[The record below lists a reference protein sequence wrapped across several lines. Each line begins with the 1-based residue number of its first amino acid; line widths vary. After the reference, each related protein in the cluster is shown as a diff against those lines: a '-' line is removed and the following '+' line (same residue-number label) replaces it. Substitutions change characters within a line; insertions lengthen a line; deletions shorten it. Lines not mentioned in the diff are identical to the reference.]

1 MSATGWFDFPSFFRD
16 RGVDLAAL
24 GGAYLILLAT
34 LILTIAAFFAVRR
47 LLLIS
52 PNRGTRDYGIYVSLT
67 LATLLI
73 AIVIENESLPSGGAT
88 LHYVAVPQL
97 LLLLALHLAI
107 WRRQDPWLIA
117 LGAGAV
123 AATIGVGAALGLTTS
138 LLGPA
143 YGIVLLV
150 LASLLGFL
158 WLKAVSTQR
167 GFMKAT
173 SIYVGTKE
181 ALDTDPSASPQK
193 PWLGLTQW
201 ALLIAASV
209 ALAVANSL
217 LRGAA
222 IEEIPAVDVAAESG
236 LLLLVTALV
245 CAVPAVGYWMT
256 RKAWMP
262 ELTRFV
268 WLAWIVVG
276 FALTY
281 GNYLDSFAA
290 S

>member
-1 MSATGWFDFPSFFRD
+1 MSASGSFDFPSFFTD

-24 GGAYLILLAT
+24 GGAYLVLLAT

-52 PNRGTRDYGIYVSLT
+52 PNRSTRDYGIYVSLT
-67 LATLLI
+67 LATTLI
-73 AIVIENESLPSGGAT
+73 AIVLENESLPLGAAT

-107 WRRQDPWLIA
+107 WYRQDPWLIA
-117 LGAGAV
+117 LGAGAIT
-123 AATIGVGAALGLTTS
+123 ATIGTGALLGLTTN

-143 YGIVLLV
+143 YAIVLLL
-150 LASLLGFL
+150 LALLLGFL
-158 WLKAVSTQR
+158 WRKAVSTQR
-167 GFMKAT
+167 GFMTAS
-173 SIYVGTKE
+173 SIYIGSKE
-181 ALDTDPSASPQK
+181 SLDASTSPQK

-201 ALLIAASV
+201 TALIAASV
-209 ALAVANSL
+209 ALAIANSL
-217 LRGAA
+217 LRGTG
-222 IEEIPAVDVAAESG
+222 IEEIPAVEVATESG
-236 LLLLVTALV
+236 LLLLVTAIV
-245 CAVPAVGYWMT
+245 CVVPAAGYWFA

-281 GNYLDSFAA
+281 DNYLGSLAPT
-290 S
+290 